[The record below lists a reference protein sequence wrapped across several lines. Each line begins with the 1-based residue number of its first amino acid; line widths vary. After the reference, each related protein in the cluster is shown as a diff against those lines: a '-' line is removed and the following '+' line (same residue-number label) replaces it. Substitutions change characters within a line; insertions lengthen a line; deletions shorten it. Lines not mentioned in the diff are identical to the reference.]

1 MYPNDF
7 PVPLDQGGPGA
18 GQPIGGFG
26 GNPATDRDAH
36 RAVLARLGKAPVL
49 LVHGNG
55 GAADVSPW
63 DLLDQHRFLL
73 AAGYADE
80 LIWAP
85 SYLGPGT
92 VDLLTPHTD
101 NIDDVRG
108 FLETVCEY
116 LAVDVVDVIAHSLGC
131 TLMYAL
137 CRGLDRRANPIS
149 WDQPEK
155 WSRIGTFVSL
165 AGAFHGLGTGS
176 IGEWQTGGEFMTEL
190 LQETAGGGGETPFA
204 AGKPPTPPP
213 ASHTI
218 SYFCGT
224 ASGDFVDA
232 QNPGT
237 GRLDGATNRNY
248 NLGSGTQGHQAIK
261 ENQAVFDDFLPL
273 LNSVPPR
280 PAVQV
285 TLDPES
291 GDYPAPLT
299 ISVLV
304 DPPDRTVSVTSSRVL
319 KSFQAGYL
327 VDEIAESSTDTVQN
341 GETVGLQHPGR
352 WEVVVAAGES
362 AAEQPR
368 TYWVGVPS
376 STAVIVTDNSAP
388 FETTVLVTARATDPT
403 ATLYFSLDHP
413 TANSTWNV
421 GAAVTITQD
430 STVSFVAINPQG
442 VASDIV
448 SRSFTKRVPWDDA
461 QTADAIGHY
470 LAGRIDVTEYLAYS
484 DQFGFFTPFTLYLVD
499 GDWVLDPNTAGAVRP
514 GAAAAVGAEAAGAAG
529 QSSAAGAGAARPATG
544 PLLVR
549 VAADSPQPGHH
560 VLADPGPHPA
570 TPFAIVIEALL
581 TGGSAFPTVAGGR
594 AVDTAHPD
602 TAHPDTAHPDTAHP
616 DTAHPVTA
624 HPVTVHYTRDG
635 SIPTTAAPSFT
646 GDAGLAAARFEFVEP
661 GNHVIACLATDGRG
675 STDYRAFAY
684 TLTRE

>member
-26 GNPATDRDAH
+26 GNPAADRDAH
-36 RAVLARLGKAPVL
+36 RAVLAQLGKAPVL

-92 VDLLTPHTD
+92 VDLLTPHTN
-101 NIDDVRG
+101 NIDDVRAY
-108 FLETVCEY
+108 LEAVCEY

-131 TLMYAL
+131 TLMYSL
-137 CRGLDRRANPIS
+137 FRGLAKQANPIS
-149 WDQPEK
+149 WDQPKK
-155 WSRIGTFVSL
+155 WARIGTFVSL

-176 IGEWQTGGEFMTEL
+176 IGEWQTGGEFMNEL
-190 LQETAGGGGETPFA
+190 LQETEGGGGETPFA
-204 AGKPPTPPP
+204 AGTEQTPAPSP
-213 ASHTI
+213 HFI

-237 GRLDGATNRNY
+237 GRLAGAINRNY

-261 ENQAVFDDFLPL
+261 ENQAVFNDFLPL

-280 PAVQV
+280 PAVLV
-285 TLDPES
+285 TLDPDAGE
-291 GDYPAPLT
+291 YPSPLAIT
-299 ISVLV
+299 VLV
-304 DPPDRTVSVTSSRVL
+304 QPPDSTVSMTSTRVL

-327 VDEIAESSTDTVQN
+327 VDEIGETTTETVRN
-341 GETVGLQHPGR
+341 GETVSLVNAGR
-352 WEVVVAAGES
+352 WEVAVTAVGS
-362 AAEQPR
+362 APEPVR
-368 TYWVGVPS
+368 TYWVGVRS
-376 STAVIVTDNSAP
+376 SVTSIVTDNTDP
-388 FETTVLVTARATDPT
+388 FDSSLLVTGRATDVT
-403 ATLYFSLDHP
+403 ATLYYSLDYP

-421 GAAVTITQD
+421 GAAVTITED

-442 VASDIV
+442 VASEIV
-448 SRSFTKRVPWDDA
+448 SRSFTKRVPWEDA
-461 QTADAIGHY
+461 ATANAIDHY

-484 DQFGFFTPFTLYLVD
+484 DQFGFFTAFTLYLIE
-499 GDWVLDPNTAGAVRP
+499 GDWVLDPNGSPVPSPELTA
-514 GAAAAVGAEAAGAAG
+514 AERV
-529 QSSAAGAGAARPATG
+529 SAARPAVG

-549 VAADSPQPGHH
+549 VAADSAQPGHH
-560 VLADPGPHPA
+560 PID
-570 TPFAIVIEALL
+570 TESPFAIVIEGVVLDSPA
-581 TGGSAFPTVAGGR
+581 TPI
-594 AVDTAHPD
+594 
-602 TAHPDTAHPDTAHP
+602 
-616 DTAHPVTA
+616 
-624 HPVTVHYTRDG
+624 TVHYTRDG
-635 SIPTTAAPSFT
+635 SIPTGSSPSFG
-646 GDAGLAAARFEFVEP
+646 GDAGVASARFEFTEP
-661 GNHVIACLATDGRG
+661 GNHVIACFATDARG
-675 STDYRAFAY
+675 NDDYRAFAY
-684 TLTRE
+684 TLTRQ